1 MSLCRRRRGLIRVV
15 LAHAVSSRLR
25 LWLGY
30 SLAVGGGRWAV
41 LSGVT
46 GMWQRE
52 TGMAED
58 GLAGIDRV
66 TRRGAGLVA
75 AIGLIGCL
83 VGCGGAS
90 STTQASASSAVSSE
104 QPSATATEAGSPT
117 SSASPTASPTPTASR
132 VGGVSWKHLG
142 SMRFSGIIAVPQGY
156 LASCNTAESEGD
168 FVLCS
173 SRDLVTWKSPPE
185 PSLYVNAGGRQLFP
199 GEAVPVK
206 SGYSTR
212 ERGTGPDRTEWYS
225 PDGVHWQEGIPAS
238 EVVAGSVGPCLPD
251 PYWSCAIL
259 PFVVSD
265 SRSRVALAGVD
276 RYVSK
281 SSGNYIF
288 THVLVSSDGWSTWQ
302 EVTLPD
308 PLWQIYSE
316 PQILPDGTW
325 IAICTVMPGPL
336 PSGVVVGGNPDT
348 VFIISK
354 DGVHW
359 QTLPD
364 VQGAAYMAVIGTKIF
379 ASFGEWGGP
388 VSGSQDRGA
397 TWLPMT
403 DTAGSSVAGYYVEA
417 VNGRV
422 LVFDGDCVGPGVL
435 LWVSTPVAA

>member
-1 MSLCRRRRGLIRVV
+1 
-15 LAHAVSSRLR
+15 
-25 LWLGY
+25 
-30 SLAVGGGRWAV
+30 
-41 LSGVT
+41 
-46 GMWQRE
+46 
-52 TGMAED
+52 
-58 GLAGIDRV
+58 
-66 TRRGAGLVA
+66 
-75 AIGLIGCL
+75 
-83 VGCGGAS
+83 
-90 STTQASASSAVSSE
+90 
-104 QPSATATEAGSPT
+104 
-117 SSASPTASPTPTASR
+117 
-132 VGGVSWKHLG
+132 
-142 SMRFSGIIAVPQGY
+142 MRFSGIIAVPHGY
-156 LASCNTAESEGD
+156 LASCNTADSEGD

-185 PSLYVNAGGRQLFP
+185 ASLYVNTGGKPLFP

-206 SGYSTR
+206 SGYGTR
-212 ERGTGPDRTEWYS
+212 ERGTGPDRPEWYS
-225 PDGVHWQEGIPAS
+225 PDGVHWQEGIPGS
-238 EVVAGSVGPCLPD
+238 QVVAGSVGPCLPD
-251 PYWSCAIL
+251 PQSATCASL
-259 PFVVSD
+259 AFVVSD
-265 SRSRVALAGVD
+265 PRSRVALAGVD
-276 RYVSK
+276 RYVSN

-288 THVLVSSDGWSTWQ
+288 THVLVSSDGWSTRQ

-348 VFIISK
+348 VFITSK

-388 VSGSQDRGA
+388 VSESQDRGA

-403 DTAGSSVAGYYVEA
+403 DTAGSSVGGYYMEA

-422 LVFDGDCVGPGVL
+422 LVFDGDNVGPGTL